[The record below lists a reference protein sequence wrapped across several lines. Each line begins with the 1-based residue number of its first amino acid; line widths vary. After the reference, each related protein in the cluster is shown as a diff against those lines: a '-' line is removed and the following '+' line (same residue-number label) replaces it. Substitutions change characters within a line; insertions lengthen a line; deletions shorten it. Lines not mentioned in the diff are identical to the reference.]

1 MAGRV
6 SKKVDASLR
15 EKLLHITEKD
25 ITSSFIYDLFGE
37 FNGVAKCN
45 PYDLI
50 DIPPG
55 AYGSTSFL
63 IPINQTTINYFIS
76 HENIFSD

>member
-1 MAGRV
+1 MANRV
-6 SKKVDASLR
+6 SKKITDPKFK
-15 EKLLHITEKD
+15 EYLLNIQEKD

-37 FNGVAKCN
+37 FNGKSKCN

-55 AYGSTSFL
+55 SYGKDNKKNSL
-63 IPINQTTINYFIS
+63 QKL
-76 HENIFSD
+76 